1 MKQDEQRGFYG
12 SPGGFQEVSRE
23 ESNQSKEMP
32 KNTEG
37 SSDENMK
44 LVREK
49 VTCEIE
55 EFLEEEGSKRFDE
68 NKKISKEEVLN
79 EDVEVSRKGNDKIH
93 NKKEKIR
100 EFKNGESPAQRKEI
114 LGAGSDMEIYKNS
127 LKGQGIT
134 QEDVNAD
141 NILANNDQDEDNDN
155 HIHHYTHSLFQVHYL
170 TACGLDCPQIC
181 GQICPRP

>member
-1 MKQDEQRGFYG
+1 LKQDEQRGFYG

-32 KNTEG
+32 KNTEE
-37 SSDENMK
+37 SSDEYMK

-49 VTCEIE
+49 VTCCGEIE

-68 NKKISKEEVLN
+68 NKKISVEEVLN
-79 EDVEVSRKGNDKIH
+79 EVVEVSGRGNDKIH
-93 NKKEKIR
+93 NKKKKIR
-100 EFKNGESPAQRKEI
+100 KGKNGESPAKRKEI
-114 LGAGSDMEIYKNS
+114 LGAGSHMEIYKNS
-127 LKGQGIT
+127 FKGQGIT

-155 HIHHYTHSLFQVHYL
+155 HIHHYTHSLF
-170 TACGLDCPQIC
+170 
-181 GQICPRP
+181 